1 MIYLRIVFAGLFG
14 LFSLAFPQQT
24 ALDREVTLT
33 VQADPITSFEIDNP
47 SSQRFGML
55 EFRGGLVLSCS
66 NKSFGGYS
74 ALRLQPDGEHFLA
87 LSDRAIWFRGR
98 IVYRDKRPVGI
109 ADAELAPVLDADGKP
124 SPRWDTESIA
134 EDKGTL
140 YVGLERIHSIVR
152 FNYGKDGLLARG
164 QFITVPPEMKDLPF
178 NQSLEA
184 LVFVPKKFRLRG
196 TIIAFSER
204 GLNEAG
210 NLKAFLVGGPTP
222 GLFSVKR
229 TDDYDISDAAMLP
242 NGDILILER
251 KFSLQSGVSM
261 RIRRIRLTDIKPG
274 ALVDGPAIIEA
285 DKRHELDNMEA
296 LSVNRL
302 RSGEILLTLM
312 SDDNQSPAQ
321 RTLLLQFVLRQK
333 P

>member
-1 MIYLRIVFAGLFG
+1 MINLRTFLACLFG
-14 LFSLAFPQQT
+14 ICSLVFPQQID
-24 ALDREVTLT
+24 LDHAESISVK
-33 VQADPITSFEIDNP
+33 AEPISSFEIGKP
-47 SSQRFGML
+47 SAQRFGQL
-55 EFRGGLVLSCS
+55 EFRGGLVLSS
-66 NKSFGGYS
+66 PNKLFGGYS
-74 ALRLQPDGEHFLA
+74 ALRMEPDGEHFLA
-87 LSDRAIWFRGR
+87 LSDRAMWFRGR
-98 IVYRDKRPVGI
+98 ILYKDGKPAGI
-109 ADAELAPVLDADGKP
+109 DDAELAPVLDADGKP
-124 SPRWDTESIA
+124 APQWDTESIA

-164 QFITVPPEMKDLPF
+164 QFIPVPPEMKTLPF

-196 TIIAFSER
+196 TVIAFSER
-204 GLNEAG
+204 GLTEAG

-229 TDDYDISDAAMLP
+229 TDDYDISDASMLP

-251 KFSLQSGVSM
+251 KYSLLSGVSM
-261 RIRRIRLTDIKPG
+261 RIRCIRLTDIKPG
-274 ALVDGPAIIEA
+274 SLVDGPTIIEA

-302 RSGEILLTLM
+302 RSGQIVLTLM

-333 P
+333 